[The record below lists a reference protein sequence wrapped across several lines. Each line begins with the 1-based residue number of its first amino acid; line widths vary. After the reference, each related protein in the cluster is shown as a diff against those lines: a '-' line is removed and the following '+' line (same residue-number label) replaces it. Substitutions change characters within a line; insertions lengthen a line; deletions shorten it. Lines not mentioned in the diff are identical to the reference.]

1 MSSRFSTLTIAK
13 LSNFMRALL
22 GSVDAAAARTALGVS
37 AGSGGSIGD
46 TVTSGTAGSILFV
59 ATGPVL
65 AQDNTNFF
73 WDDSTNRVGINNNAP
88 GAALSIGTTG
98 NGNRIWLYDDGAGNA
113 RGFGIQSGLLEIFA
127 PTTQIGTGT
136 SGSLTVTG
144 SFTTTGLFLGG
155 AATSTDAQLQ
165 VHSGATNRPALQIRG
180 ADTHVTDVFL
190 VREKVG
196 ANEWTRQKVDTN
208 FDWIG
213 QTRNGAQS
221 LFGTLSEEKT
231 LSTSG
236 ATSDTTIQLP
246 ANSIILGVTA
256 RITTTISGVDST
268 TLQVGDSTTAARFG
282 STGTLTAGTT
292 IAGLSHMQGGITT
305 DATGPVQVI
314 AAAVR
319 LTLTGGADNTPSAG
333 AVRVTIHYIQLV
345 PPTS

>member
-1 MSSRFSTLTIAK
+1 MSSRFSTLTLAK
-13 LSNFMRALL
+13 LSNFMRSLL
-22 GSVDAAAARTALGVS
+22 GSADAAAARTALGVS

-46 TVTSGTAGSILFV
+46 TVTSGTAGSVLFV

-65 AQDNTNFF
+65 AQDNANFY
-73 WDDSTNRVGINNNAP
+73 WDDSNNRLGIGHTTPLAP
-88 GAALSIGTTG
+88 VSIGTTA
-98 NGNRIWLYDDGAGNA
+98 NGNKVFIYDDGAGNK
-113 RGFGIQSGLLEIFA
+113 RGLGVGTGTMELYA
-127 PTTQIGTGT
+127 PTTQIG
-136 SGSLTVTG
+136 SGSSG
-144 SFTTTGLFLGG
+144 SFTVYGSFTSTGLFIGS
-155 AATSTDAQLQ
+155 AASSTDAQLQ

-180 ADTHVTDVFL
+180 ADTHVTDVML

-196 ANEWTRQKVDTN
+196 ANEWTRQKIDVN
-208 FDWIG
+208 FDWIN
-213 QTRNGAQS
+213 QTRSGAQN

-256 RITTTISGVDST
+256 RVTTTISGVDST
-268 TLQVGDSTTAARFG
+268 TLQVGDATTAARFG
-282 STGTLTAGTT
+282 SGSTLTAGAT
-292 IAGLSHMQGGITT
+292 IVGLSHMQGGITT
-305 DATGPVQVI
+305 DATGPVQTS

-345 PPTS
+345 AATS